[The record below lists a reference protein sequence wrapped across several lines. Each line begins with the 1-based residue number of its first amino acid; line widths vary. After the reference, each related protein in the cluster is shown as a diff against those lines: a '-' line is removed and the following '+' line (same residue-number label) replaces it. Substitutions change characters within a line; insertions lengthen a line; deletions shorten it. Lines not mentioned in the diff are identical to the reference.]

1 MSDASPAWHEG
12 PSWRAGL
19 VRKHALLRGLA
30 SGSVPTARAAR
41 FAAQARPGTAGVTFT
56 ELAVL
61 PMWRLD
67 PTLDR
72 DRLAEIAGLLA
83 ARPIL
88 LRTVAGPLLR
98 DLAERYSPALLEA
111 VLEAELPDAAP
122 GVAARSLA
130 AAELRDT
137 GQAVLDAA
145 TRDDVDARAIADT
158 ALLLCTAG
166 EQGLQ

>member
-1 MSDASPAWHEG
+1 M
-12 PSWRAGL
+12 
-19 VRKHALLRGLA
+19 RKHLLLRGMA
-30 SGSVPTARAAR
+30 SGCVPTPRAAR
-41 FAAQARPGTAGVTFT
+41 FAAQARPGRGAVTFA
-56 ELAVL
+56 ELASL

-67 PTLDR
+67 PALDR

-98 DLAERYSPALLEA
+98 DLADRYTPALLEA

-130 AAELRDT
+130 SAELRDT

-145 TRDDVDARAIADT
+145 TGDDVDARAIADT

-166 EQGLQ
+166 EQGPQ